1 MKINLKEIDLTKVN
15 WKKIATYGA
24 VIGMAAVSAISDQK
38 KEDEFQAMKETLAK
52 LSEKES

>member
-1 MKINLKEIDLTKVN
+1 MKIDVKETLTKVN

-38 KEDEFQAMKETLAK
+38 KEDEFQAMKETLSK
-52 LSEKES
+52 LTEGKES